1 MSDLLSASIRRL
13 FSLSLH
19 SPLTRREREIL
30 GLMALGMT
38 DEEISSTLYI
48 TRKTMRMHARSLYA
62 RLGLTNA
69 GGNRRVIAVLYA
81 IRSGVVSTPA
91 MLEPT
96 REPA

>member
-1 MSDLLSASIRRL
+1 MSASIRRL
-13 FSLSLH
+13 FSISLH

-38 DEEISSTLYI
+38 DDEISRALYI
-48 TRKTMRMHARSLYA
+48 TRKTARMHIRSIYA

-69 GGNRRVIAVLYA
+69 GGNRRVIAVLHA
-81 IRSGVVSTPA
+81 VRSGAVSTPA
-91 MLEPT
+91 VSPAAMLE